1 MTLNEIKVQ
10 AMYCGF
16 KGNVSHINQLVRKVH
31 KDPKDVYRLMNVYG
45 INTDSIV
52 REYIFRYIADKH
64 YNGDY
69 TKVYNKWL
77 SI

>member
-16 KGNVSHINQLVRKVH
+16 NGNVSHINRMVKRVRQR
-31 KDPKDVYRLMNVYG
+31 PQDVYEIMHEFG
-45 INTDSIV
+45 IFTDSIV

-69 TKVYNKWL
+69 SKVYDRWL
-77 SI
+77 A